1 MSVTDEQLFAKLKEC
16 YDPEIP
22 CNIVDLGLVYDVQRQ
37 PVQGTPD
44 TRVDVKMT
52 LTSPGCPLAGQI
64 SAQVQRKL
72 LELPGVGEANV
83 EVVFDPPWSFAR
95 ISPDGKKTLGLP

>member
-1 MSVTDEQLFAKLKEC
+1 MTVTEEQLFAKLKEC

-37 PVQGTPD
+37 PVQGTSD
-44 TRVDVKMT
+44 TRIDVKMT
-52 LTSPGCPLAGQI
+52 LTSSGCPLAGQI

-72 LELPGVGEANV
+72 LELQGVEEANV
-83 EVVFDPPWSFAR
+83 DIVFDPPWNLGC
-95 ISPDGKKTLGLP
+95 ISPVGKKTLGLP

>member
-1 MSVTDEQLFAKLKEC
+1 MGLTDQQVFAKLKEC
-16 YDPEIP
+16 YDPELP
-22 CNIVDLGLVYDVQRQ
+22 CNIVDLGLIYNVRLQ
-37 PVQGTPD
+37 PVEGTND

-72 LELPGVGEANV
+72 LELQGIGQANV
-83 EVVFDPPWSFAR
+83 EMVFDPPWTRAR
-95 ISPDGKKTLGLP
+95 ISPEGKKILGLS